1 MSDLV
6 FVDSSF
12 DKNKTKE
19 YTLSIQVSL
28 DGFSFSILNEHKG
41 CIALNQF
48 IPFKT
53 NSDNN
58 PINSFIEIVRNHELL
73 NLSFKDVSLLWISD
87 KVLLIPSEF
96 FSEDFAYEGFQLSH
110 CLEKNEC
117 LEWNELP
124 ELKSWIVFSFPKNIK
139 EFVQSHFKNSK
150 LYHHC
155 LPFYKEALN
164 QKIAENHPQVFL
176 NIQNYFFHVIIPDR
190 NGKHFINTFSYSASS
205 DLAYYILNI
214 FKQQKLN
221 NERSRLIIDG
231 LVQEDSNA
239 IILLKKYLGQVEVKI
254 LPSEFRI
261 KKSIPHKEYNQ
272 FINLLNLSRC
282 E

>member
-28 DGFSFSILNEHKG
+28 DGFSFSILNGNKE

-53 NSDNN
+53 NNENN

-96 FSEDFAYEGFQLSH
+96 FSEDFAFESFQLSH
-110 CLEKNEC
+110 PLEKNEC
-117 LEWNELP
+117 LKWNELP
-124 ELKSWIVFSFPKNIK
+124 ELKSWIVFSFPNSIK
-139 EFVQSHFKNSK
+139 EFIQSHFKKSK

-155 LPFYKEALN
+155 FPFYKEALN
-164 QKIAENHPQVFL
+164 QNIAENHPQVFL

-231 LVQEDSNA
+231 LVQEDSNV
-239 IILLKKYLGQVEVKI
+239 ILLLKKYLGQVEVKI

-261 KKSIPHKEYNQ
+261 NKSIPHKEYNQ

>member
-1 MSDLV
+1 MNDLV
-6 FVDSSF
+6 FVDTSF

-28 DGFSFSILNEHKG
+28 DGFSFSILNSHLK

-58 PINSFIEIVRNHELL
+58 PINSFIEIVRNNELL
-73 NLSFKDVSLLWISD
+73 NLDFKDVSLVWISD
-87 KVLLIPSEF
+87 KALLIPSEF
-96 FSEDFAYEGFQLSH
+96 FSEDFAYESFQLSH
-110 CLEKNEC
+110 HLDKSDCLQ
-117 LEWNELP
+117 WNEIT
-124 ELKSWIVFSFPKNIK
+124 ELKAWIVFSFPNNIN
-139 EFVQSHFKNSK
+139 EFIQSHFKNSI

-155 LPFYKEALN
+155 FPFYKEALN

-176 NIQNYFFHVIIPDR
+176 NIQNNFFHVIIPDR

-221 NERSRLIIDG
+221 NERSKLIIDG
-231 LVQEDSNA
+231 LVQEDSQV
-239 IILLKKYLGQVEVKI
+239 ILLLKKYLGQVEVKL

-261 KKSIPHKEYNQ
+261 NKSIPHQEYNQ

>member
-1 MSDLV
+1 MYDLV
-6 FVDSSF
+6 FVNSSF

-19 YTLSIQVSL
+19 YTLSIQVCL
-28 DGFSFSILNEHKG
+28 DGFSFSIVNENKK
-41 CIALNQF
+41 CIALNKF
-48 IPFKT
+48 IPFKI

-58 PINSFIEIVRNHELL
+58 PLNSFIEIVRNHELL
-73 NLSFKDVSLLWISD
+73 NLCFKDVFILWISSQ
-87 KVLLIPSEF
+87 VMIIPSEF
-96 FSEDFAYEGFQLSH
+96 FSEDFAYESFQLSH
-110 CLEKNEC
+110 NLDKDEC

-124 ELKSWIVFSFPKNIK
+124 ELKSWIVFSFPKKSK
-139 EFVQSHFKNSK
+139 EFIQSHFGNSK

-155 LPFYKEALN
+155 LPFYRESLN
-164 QKIAENHPQVFL
+164 QKIAENHPQVFM
-176 NIQNYFFHVIIPDR
+176 NIQNRFFHVIIPDQ
-190 NGKHFINTFSYSASS
+190 NGKHFINTFSYNASS

-221 NERSRLIIDG
+221 NERSKLIIDG
-231 LVQEDSNA
+231 AVQEDSNV
-239 IILLKKYLGQVEVKI
+239 ILLLKKYLGQIEVKS

-261 KKSIPHKEYNQ
+261 NNSIPLTEYNQ